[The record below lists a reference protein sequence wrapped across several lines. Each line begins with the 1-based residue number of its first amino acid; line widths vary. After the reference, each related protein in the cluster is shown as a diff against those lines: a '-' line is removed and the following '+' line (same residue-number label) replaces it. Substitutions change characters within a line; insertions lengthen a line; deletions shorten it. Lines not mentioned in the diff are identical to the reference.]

1 LTTGNILKNYL
12 LTAFTTVFRSKKFI
26 FDMSVNKT
34 DALIFINKLLLEDK
48 IKPVIDKVYPF
59 DQLIEAHRYVDLKHK
74 KGNVVVTL

>member
-1 LTTGNILKNYL
+1 MTTGNILKNYL